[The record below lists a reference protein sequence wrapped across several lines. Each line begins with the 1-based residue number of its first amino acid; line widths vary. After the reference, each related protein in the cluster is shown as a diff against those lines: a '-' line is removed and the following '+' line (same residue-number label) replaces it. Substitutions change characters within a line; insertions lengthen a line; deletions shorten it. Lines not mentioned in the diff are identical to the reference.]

1 MDIIIIKKIIYD
13 FFIATLVSLIIF
25 AIYVEINPKLTNI
38 WYRYNSSGNKVISLG
53 GLFELIKGPLFN
65 NYYWQF
71 QFWDINYFIYLF
83 TILSIIFVKSFD
95 NYQKV
100 LN

>member
-1 MDIIIIKKIIYD
+1 MNIIIIKKIIYD
-13 FFIATLVSLIIF
+13 FFIATIISLIIF

-38 WYRYNSSGNKVISLG
+38 WLRFNSSGNKVISLG
-53 GLFELIKGPLFN
+53 GLFELIKAPLFN

-71 QFWDINYFIYLF
+71 QFLDINYFIYLF
-83 TILSIIFVKSFD
+83 IILLIIFLKSFG